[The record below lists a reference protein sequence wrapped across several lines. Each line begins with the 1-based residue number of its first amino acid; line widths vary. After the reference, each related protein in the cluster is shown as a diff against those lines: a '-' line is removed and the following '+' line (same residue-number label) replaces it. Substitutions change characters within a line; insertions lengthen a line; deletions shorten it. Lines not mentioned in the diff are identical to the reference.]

1 MVNAEYMDHAT
12 IDLTSPA
19 PDRFEISSAVVV
31 DSKTKIPLMSFQP
44 GAGVKAFDKT
54 RFHLYSL
61 RDKLPDEVD
70 LVLNVTNFEADS
82 LRMTIPVEAKGDY
95 KKDDITFHN
104 EYLGAGQHQGW
115 NSKDGFYKDAKSL
128 SFTSE
133 MLCKIDAPSD
143 RRMSLLVVTND
154 GQRISLPA
162 FSLHIRIPKPLTEI
176 DHFEL
181 VPQVEPKKI
190 YFEKITLPP
199 RSDQIS
205 TELPAVNLRLTG
217 NSETVS
223 SELFTPLVLRCTTYE
238 GDVSANGMFSS
249 EFGWGFDEQNPDNL
263 YPESKST
270 VVIEAF
276 GPPGIKLSPEFSSR
290 SKGARLQS
298 AGGTSMSSGWGQMTS
313 NKFLVPLSDLNFV
326 TLRLNIES
334 PAE

>member
-1 MVNAEYMDHAT
+1 
-12 IDLTSPA
+12 
-19 PDRFEISSAVVV
+19 
-31 DSKTKIPLMSFQP
+31 
-44 GAGVKAFDKT
+44 
-54 RFHLYSL
+54 
-61 RDKLPDEVD
+61 
-70 LVLNVTNFEADS
+70 
-82 LRMTIPVEAKGDY
+82 
-95 KKDDITFHN
+95 
-104 EYLGAGQHQGW
+104 
-115 NSKDGFYKDAKSL
+115 
-128 SFTSE
+128 
-133 MLCKIDAPSD
+133 
-143 RRMSLLVVTND
+143 LLVVTND